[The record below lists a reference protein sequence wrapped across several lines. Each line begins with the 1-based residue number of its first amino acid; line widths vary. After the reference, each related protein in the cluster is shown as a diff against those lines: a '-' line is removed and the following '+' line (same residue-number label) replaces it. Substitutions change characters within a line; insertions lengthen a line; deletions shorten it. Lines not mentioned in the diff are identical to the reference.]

1 MTPTF
6 IAIAGAIVLVVAIL
20 VLHPLWR
27 QARWATLA
35 IGGVFALAA
44 ASLYVRMGT
53 PAALDA
59 INVER
64 PATLPDAVAQLEAAL
79 ARDPSQV
86 EGWRLLGH
94 AYASEQKLD
103 KSRDAYAHAAK
114 LAPDQPD
121 VLVEAAEASA
131 LANPTRRFDASAIAM
146 LRHALDV
153 QPNHQ
158 RARWF
163 LGIAQYQSGQAAEAA
178 KTWEPLLAQVDAPT
192 AVPLRAEINVAR
204 KEAGLPALAAPAAT
218 ANAALRVTVALDRQ
232 LASRMRLDG
241 TATVFVIARRPN
253 GPPMPVAVEKHGVQ
267 ELPFTATLDDS
278 DGPMPTQRLSS
289 QAQVEVIARLSMSGN
304 AIPQPGDIESAPVLV
319 QLPAKGIVHL
329 TLGAARQ

>member
-1 MTPTF
+1 MPTF
-6 IAIAGAIVLVVAIL
+6 IAIAGAFVVAVAFL
-20 VLHPLWR
+20 VLYPLWR

-35 IGGVFALAA
+35 IGGVFVLTAA
-44 ASLYVRMGT
+44 GLYARMGT

-103 KSRDAYAHAAK
+103 KSRDAYARAAK

-121 VLVEAAEASA
+121 ILVEAAEASA
-131 LANPTRRFDASAIAM
+131 LANPTRRFDSPAVAM
-146 LRHALDV
+146 LRRALEV
-153 QPNHQ
+153 QSNHQ

-204 KEAGLPALAAPAAT
+204 KEAGLPVLPAPVAT
-218 ANAALRVTVALDRQ
+218 ANAALRVTVALDPQ
-232 LASRMRLDG
+232 LASRIRLNG
-241 TATVFVIARRPN
+241 AASVFVIARRPN
-253 GPPMPVAVEKHGVQ
+253 GPPMPVAVEKHAVQ
-267 ELPFTATLDDS
+267 ELPFAATLDDS
-278 DGPMPTQRLSS
+278 DGPMPTQRLST

-304 AIPQPGDIESAPVLV
+304 AIPQAGDIESTPVLV
-319 QLPAKGIVHL
+319 RLPADGIVHL
-329 TLGAARQ
+329 TLGMAHQ

>member
-1 MTPTF
+1 MPTF
-6 IAIAGAIVLVVAIL
+6 IAIAAVIVLAVAIL
-20 VLHPLWR
+20 VLYPLWR

-35 IGGVFALAA
+35 IGGVFVLAA
-44 ASLYVRMGT
+44 AGLYSRMGT

-103 KSRDAYAHAAK
+103 RSRDAYARAAK

-131 LANPTRRFDASAIAM
+131 LADPTRHFDVAAVAM

-153 QPNHQ
+153 QSNHQ

-163 LGIAQYQSGQAAEAA
+163 LGIAQYQAGQAADAA
-178 KTWEPLLAQVDAPT
+178 RTWEPLLAQVDAPT

-204 KEAGLPALAAPAAT
+204 KEAGLPALAAPAVA
-218 ANAALRVTVALDRQ
+218 ANAALRITVALDPQ
-232 LASRMRLDG
+232 LASRIRLNG
-241 TATVFVIARRPN
+241 AASVFVIARRPD
-253 GPPMPVAVEKHGVQ
+253 GPPMPVAVEKHSVQ

-278 DGPMPTQRLSS
+278 DGPMPTQRLSAQS
-289 QAQVEVIARLSMSGN
+289 QVEVIARLSMSGN
-304 AIPQPGDIESAPVLV
+304 AIPQPGDIESAPVRV
-319 QLPAKGIVHL
+319 QLPASGVVHL
-329 TLGAARQ
+329 TLGTARQ

>member
-1 MTPTF
+1 MPPF
-6 IAIAGAIVLVVAIL
+6 IAIAGAIVLAVAIL
-20 VLHPLWR
+20 VLYPLWR
-27 QARWATLA
+27 QARLATLA
-35 IGGVFALAA
+35 IGGVFVLGAA
-44 ASLYVRMGT
+44 GLYARMGT

-79 ARDPSQV
+79 ARDPSQAD
-86 EGWRLLGH
+86 GWRLLGH

-103 KSRDAYAHAAK
+103 KSRDAYARAAK

-131 LANPTRRFDASAIAM
+131 LANPTRRFDAAAIAM
-146 LRHALDV
+146 LQHALDV
-153 QPNHQ
+153 QSDHQ

-163 LGIAQYQSGQAAEAA
+163 LGIAQYQSGKAAEAA
-178 KTWEPLLAQVDAPT
+178 ATWEPLLAQVDAPT

-204 KEAGLPALAAPAAT
+204 KEAGLPALAAPAVTAT
-218 ANAALRVTVALDRQ
+218 ATLRVSVALDPQ
-232 LASRMRLDG
+232 LAARVRLNG
-241 TATVFVIARRPN
+241 AASVFVIARRPT
-253 GPPMPVAVEKHGVQ
+253 GPPMPLAVEKHTVQ

-278 DGPMPTQRLSS
+278 DGPMPTQKLSS
-289 QAQVEVIARLSMSGN
+289 QPQVEVIARLSMSGN

-319 QLPAKGIVHL
+319 RLPAKGIVHL
-329 TLGAARQ
+329 TLGTARP

>member
-1 MTPTF
+1 MPTF
-6 IAIAGAIVLVVAIL
+6 IAIAGAIAVAVAIL
-20 VLHPLWR
+20 VLFPLWR

-35 IGGVFALAA
+35 IGGVFVLAA
-44 ASLYVRMGT
+44 AGLYARMGT

-64 PATLPDAVAQLEAAL
+64 PTTLPDAVAQLEAAL

-94 AYASEQKLD
+94 AYASEQKPA
-103 KSRDAYAHAAK
+103 KSRDAYARAAK

-131 LANPTRRFDASAIAM
+131 LANPTRRFDASAVAM

-153 QPNHQ
+153 QSNHQ

-192 AVPLRAEINVAR
+192 AVPLRAQINVAR
-204 KEAGLPALAAPAAT
+204 KEAGLPALPAPAAA
-218 ANAALRVTVALDRQ
+218 ANATLRVTVALDPQ
-232 LASRMRLDG
+232 LASRIRLNG
-241 TATVFVIARRPN
+241 AASVFVIARQPN

-304 AIPQPGDIESAPVLV
+304 AIPQAGDIESAPVLV
-319 QLPAKGIVHL
+319 RLPAKGIVHL
-329 TLGAARQ
+329 TLGTSRQ